1 MKELNEF
8 ADEIYNK
15 NLNDLKDREYVLADT
30 RIKNVSLYDHQ
41 VLTAGIAVATVK
53 ELLIRGKSPEEICRE
68 KISEKDLISVIR
80 IASLLHDRG
89 KDHEEKYKNHQKRS
103 AEHSKKLLEENGIEQ
118 PYFNLILSAV
128 ERHHLDFNPKTLHEK
143 IVCLADSLAS
153 AGDRPELAKA
163 KTREELL
170 RVSRS
175 NRELYNEVFEGKK
188 GLAVFLGDVD
198 RVHSYV
204 FETSKLPEIRGGSE
218 LLNYLN
224 NDCLK
229 ELFENELAKEC
240 LVYNGGG
247 SFLAITPAK
256 MADPII
262 KKIEKVYLGRS
273 RIVTITCAKKEID
286 YLQFARGM
294 PPYANEDIRNL
305 KGEGIGNW
313 LIESHFGKDQGK
325 WFKKINGEEC
335 EICRKKGFGE
345 IVAPLSIELRRKK
358 DMKENIPFYEALPIG
373 RRCNSCGKRV
383 AVDKKVY
390 EKTGEE
396 LWLCNI
402 CKIKREKDEDKDA
415 GGKFYFR
422 KYFRDFLNTKN
433 VEVQDYYSKF
443 PENLDELTEEYGSY
457 YAFIYADG
465 NNIGALL
472 EEIKTPAQYRHFAE
486 KLKIATENSVF
497 EAIFETFGKEKIKKL
512 EKLPFEIINIGGDDV
527 TIITA
532 KPFAFN
538 LSKLLLEIFEKK
550 TEKIARE
557 FENENLPN
565 LTMSLGM
572 TICKA
577 KYPVYYAE
585 KISESLLKE
594 AKKKAK
600 EGKQLKSAV
609 NYIYL
614 KTDIASDSAKELL
627 EMYFE
632 RKKAKVSLV
641 MRPYILE
648 DFDFIFKKAQEI
660 RQEKLLSASQRK
672 AFQQALAKGRWEAFN
687 FIFYQIARMPEYKRG
702 KLIDIIKELS
712 NKFSCDDEN
721 YLWKLETDSDI
732 MYSTPIYDLLELV
745 EVGGE
750 SFE

>member
-1 MKELNEF
+1 MNELNEF

-15 NLNDLKDREYVLADT
+15 NLNDLNDKEYVLADT

-80 IASLLHDRG
+80 IASLLHDWG
-89 KDHEEKYKNHQKRS
+89 KYHEEKYKNHQKRS
-103 AEHSKKLLEENGIEQ
+103 AERSKELLEENSIEQ

-170 RVSRS
+170 RVSRG
-175 NRELYNEVFEGKK
+175 NRELYNEIFEGKK
-188 GLAVFLGDVD
+188 GLAVVSGDAD

-224 NDCLK
+224 YDFLK
-229 ELFENELAKEC
+229 ELFETELAKEC

-256 MADPII
+256 MADSII
-262 KKIEKVYLGRS
+262 EKIEKEYPDKTG
-273 RIVTITCAKKEID
+273 IATITCAKKDID

-313 LIESHFGKDQGK
+313 LIESHFGKDQNK
-325 WFKKINGEEC
+325 WFEIKKINGEEC
-335 EICRKKGFGE
+335 EICNKKGFGE
-345 IVAPLSIELRRKK
+345 VVAPLSVKLRMKK
-358 DMKENIPFYEALPIG
+358 DMKEDIPFYEALPIG
-373 RRCNSCGKRV
+373 RRCSSCGKRV
-383 AVDKKVY
+383 VVDKKVY
-390 EKTGEE
+390 EKTEEE
-396 LWLCNI
+396 LWLCNV
-402 CKIKREKDEDKDA
+402 CKIKREKGVSEKLIFRENFK
-415 GGKFYFR
+415 KF
-422 KYFRDFLNTKN
+422 LETKN
-433 VEVQDYYSKF
+433 VDIENYYSKL
-443 PENLDELTEEYGSY
+443 PGNLDELTEKYGNY

-465 NNIGALL
+465 NDIGALL

-486 KLKIATENSVF
+486 TLKYATENSVF
-497 EAIFETFGKEKIKKL
+497 ESIFETFGKEKIKEL

-527 TIITA
+527 TIIMA
-532 KPFAFN
+532 KPFAFMFA
-538 LSKLLLEIFEKK
+538 KLLLKNFEEN

-557 FENENLPN
+557 FEKEKLSI

-572 TICKA
+572 AICKA
-577 KYPVYYAE
+577 TYPVYFAE

-594 AKKKAK
+594 AKKRAK
-600 EGKQLKSAV
+600 EEQPRKSAM

-614 KTDIASDSAKELL
+614 KTDIASESGKVLL
-627 EMYFE
+627 DMYFE
-632 RKKAKVSLV
+632 RKDANLSLI
-641 MRPYILE
+641 MRPYTIE

-660 RQEKLLSASQRK
+660 RKEKLLAAAQRK
-672 AFQQALAKGRWEAFN
+672 AFQQVLTKGRWEAFN
-687 FIFYQIARMPEYKRG
+687 FIFYQITRMPRDKRG
-702 KLIDIIKELS
+702 KLIKIVKEIS
-712 NKFSCDDEN
+712 GRFGCDESC
-721 YLWKLETDSDI
+721 LWKLRTDSDGVI
-732 MYSTPIYDLLELV
+732 YSTPIYDLLELV
-745 EVGGE
+745 EIGGE